1 MPGSGIHRGEGL
13 VKMRNKGRRRPP
25 TGLARWMFRLPIQLY
40 RLGLGRVLGSRFML
54 LTHTGRVTGR
64 QRQVVVEVVGGGPH
78 EGSYFACS
86 GYGEKSAWYRNVL
99 AQPQVRI
106 QVGDRRMIADA
117 EPLGP
122 QQASEVMARYAA
134 RNPRAARALCRFMG
148 FDVDGGDADFRAV
161 GRELPFV
168 RFTPRP

>member
-1 MPGSGIHRGEGL
+1 
-13 VKMRNKGRRRPP
+13 MRNKGRRRPP